1 MVIPTG
7 GVDTVCTFEM
17 QPDYKKLLLG
27 SNKEIQFNGDL
38 EVLVMLDTH
47 LNFSSDAHKM
57 LLQKMR
63 DDPEFYASFLDNKNS
78 LKSLLQMPNLS
89 IKQVCE

>member
-1 MVIPTG
+1 
-7 GVDTVCTFEM
+7 M

-47 LNFSSDAHKM
+47 LNFSSEAHKK

-63 DDPEFYASFLDNKNS
+63 DDPEFYASFQDKKS
-78 LKSLLQMPNLS
+78 LMKLLQMPNLS
-89 IKQVCE
+89 IKQLEE

>member
-1 MVIPTG
+1 
-7 GVDTVCTFEM
+7 
-17 QPDYKKLLLG
+17 
-27 SNKEIQFNGDL
+27 
-38 EVLVMLDTH
+38 
-47 LNFSSDAHKM
+47 
-57 LLQKMR
+57 MR